1 MRFGVLKGV
10 VVFGKSLQT
19 IKGRDKMTDITTVS
33 SSNGTTDNSA
43 NGAAANTN
51 GVDVKDP
58 SAVLAKNKEL
68 LELIRKEKQSKVEMQ
83 QKLQEIEQAKLQAE
97 GKKDEL
103 ITQLQAQMKQIQ
115 TEFNKTKATYAFTS
129 VKNQAALKAKELGC
143 IDTDLLLKAMDLD
156 SLQVNVVDDSFNV
169 DHESLTTQLEQVRK
183 TKPFLFKQAGPTIK
197 DGVPS
202 TQSMQKT
209 GEVDFNKMTTAQL
222 IEYAKKNADK
232 IK

>member
-1 MRFGVLKGV
+1 MKLGVLNDV

-19 IKGRDKMTDITTVS
+19 IKGRDKMTDITNVS
-33 SSNGTTDNSA
+33 GSNGAIDNGA
-43 NGAAANTN
+43 NGTAANTN

-83 QKLQEIEQAKLQAE
+83 QKLQEIEQAKMQAE

-115 TEFNKTKATYAFTS
+115 TDFNKTKATYAFTS